1 MGLPALIG
9 GVLHLMVRF
18 AASVLALVI
27 RVGMKVSIWGHQ
39 ASIVLRSRVVSGIAA
54 TRHSGRR

>member
-1 MGLPALIG
+1 LGLPALIG

-54 TRHSGRR
+54 HAT